1 MSQANNAVKV
11 NRNKQRYGHGIFG
24 KPTGNSSLSD
34 EQPFQLPIPT
44 KSTRERFAEEARTH
58 QRRERT
64 IWLGI
69 VLVTLL
75 LAYLYYVYGYSTWR
89 FTSIT

>member
-11 NRNKQRYGHGIFG
+11 NRSKQRYGHGMFG

-34 EQPFQLPIPT
+34 EQPFQLPTPT
-44 KSTRERFAEEARTH
+44 KSTRERFAEEARAH

-64 IWLGI
+64 VWATALT
-69 VLVTLL
+69 VTLL
-75 LAYLYYVYGYSTWR
+75 LAYLYYVW
-89 FTSIT
+89 IW